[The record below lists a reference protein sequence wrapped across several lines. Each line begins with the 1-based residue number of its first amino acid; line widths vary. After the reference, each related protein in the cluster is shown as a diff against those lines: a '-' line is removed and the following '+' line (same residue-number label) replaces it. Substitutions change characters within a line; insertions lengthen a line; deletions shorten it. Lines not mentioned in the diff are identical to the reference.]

1 MFVVWEGLGCVV
13 IPIIIGGA
21 ALAAAI
27 AQAQPNEKWPRLIA
41 VGVTA
46 VLLALVG
53 YFFNRRQPVVQDVSG
68 NVVATNKQNHTLYWI
83 PIEYWSLIVAVVG
96 TILVYRK

>member
-1 MFVVWEGLGCVV
+1 MFIVWEGLGCVV
-13 IPIIIGGA
+13 IPIIIGGV

-27 AQAQPNEKWPRLIA
+27 AEAQPNQKWPRLFA

-46 VLLALVG
+46 LCIAVVGLV
-53 YFFNRRQPVVQDVSG
+53 FNRRQPVARDNWG
-68 NVVATNKQNHTLYWI
+68 NALTAKQNHTLYWI
-83 PIEYWSLIVAVVG
+83 PIEYWAVIVAIIG

>member
-1 MFVVWEGLGCVV
+1 MFVVWEGFGCVV
-13 IPIIIGGA
+13 IPIVIGGV

-27 AQAQPNEKWPRLIA
+27 GEAQPNQKWPKLIA

-46 VLLALVG
+46 ALIAIVG
-53 YFFNRRQPVVQDVSG
+53 LVFNRRQPVGRDTFG
-68 NVVATNKQNHTLYWI
+68 NMVTEKQNHTLYWI
-83 PIEYWSLIVAVVG
+83 PIEYWALIVALIG

>member
-13 IPIIIGGA
+13 IPIIIGGI

-27 AQAQPNEKWPRLIA
+27 GEAQPNQKWPKLFAVGITALLIA
-41 VGVTA
+41 IMGF
-46 VLLALVG
+46 
-53 YFFNRRQPVVQDVSG
+53 FFNRRQPVARDTFG
-68 NVVATNKQNHTLYWI
+68 NAVTDKQNHTLYWI
-83 PIEYWSLIVAVVG
+83 PIEYWALIVAVVG

>member
-13 IPIIIGGA
+13 IPIIIGGV
-21 ALAAAI
+21 ALGAAI

-41 VGVTA
+41 VAVTA
-46 VLLALVG
+46 ALIALVG
-53 YFFNRRQPVVQDVSG
+53 YFFNRRQPVAQDVSG
-68 NVVATNKQNHTLYWI
+68 NVLLTNKQNHTLYWI
-83 PIEYWSLIVAVVG
+83 PIEYWAAIVAVVG